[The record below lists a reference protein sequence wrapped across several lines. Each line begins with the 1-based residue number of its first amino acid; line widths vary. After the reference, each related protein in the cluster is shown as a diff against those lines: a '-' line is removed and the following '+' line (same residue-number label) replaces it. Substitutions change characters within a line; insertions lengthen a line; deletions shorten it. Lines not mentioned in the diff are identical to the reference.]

1 MMTLLDVSVANNLF
15 TLVAKYLAISSRF
28 NTEFV

>member
-15 TLVAKYLAISSRF
+15 TLVAKYLTIDSESLSYY
-28 NTEFV
+28 

>member
-15 TLVAKYLAISSRF
+15 TLVAQNSCDTLKSF
-28 NTEFV
+28 G

>member
-15 TLVAKYLAISSRF
+15 TLVAKNLTITLKSF
-28 NTEFV
+28 G